1 MIQIFA
7 TPVVRLRHRETMGRP
22 LNMRCCAKSSIVVE
36 RLDPKPLNMRRAD
49 LVQVEANQ
57 VVAGI
62 FILALGTLYLEI

>member
-1 MIQIFA
+1 
-7 TPVVRLRHRETMGRP
+7 
-22 LNMRCCAKSSIVVE
+22 MRCCAKSSIVVE